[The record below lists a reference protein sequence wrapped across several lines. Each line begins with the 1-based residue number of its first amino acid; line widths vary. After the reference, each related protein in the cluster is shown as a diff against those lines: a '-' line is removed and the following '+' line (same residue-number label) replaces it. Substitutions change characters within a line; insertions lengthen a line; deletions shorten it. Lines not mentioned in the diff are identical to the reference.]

1 MGASAMRGASNG
13 TMKTMFRNAAS
24 VTSVAFLA
32 LACARQAAPPAAQAV
47 ARPPPALA
55 PPVAPANEKD
65 PPAPETIAELVRNFQ
80 RVHFEHDST
89 ELTPTTR
96 EALSANVELMRNL
109 PRVVVEVEGHCDE
122 SGATDYNLS
131 LGERRAT
138 AIRRYMEAAGVEAGR
153 IRTVSYGEE
162 RPRTQGSGAHAWAEN
177 RRAEFRVL
185 ERDAMAVRGTVD

>member
-1 MGASAMRGASNG
+1 
-13 TMKTMFRNAAS
+13 MKTMIRDAAS
-24 VTSVAFLA
+24 VTSLAFLA
-32 LACARQAAPPAAQAV
+32 LACARQAAPPGAQTAA
-47 ARPPPALA
+47 PPPAA
-55 PPVAPANEKD
+55 VAPAV
-65 PPAPETIAELVRNFQ
+65 PASVVAVPAPEVIAELVKNFQ

-89 ELTPTTR
+89 ELTHATR
-96 EALSANVELMRNL
+96 EALSANVELMRTL

-122 SGATDYNLS
+122 SGATEYNIA

-162 RPRTQGSGAHAWAEN
+162 RPRAEGSGAHAWAEN